1 MRERY
6 HRLRPGAGEG
16 VGWRGAACRGVLGAR
31 VVAVL
36 LWDKTKQECQ
46 EVRHFVAKWIE
57 ERRRT
62 RAHGR

>member
-36 LWDKTKQECQ
+36 LWDKTKQGVSRGAPFRG
-46 EVRHFVAKWIE
+46 EVDRGE
-57 ERRRT
+57 EED
-62 RAHGR
+62 